1 MENKADYKQTLN
13 LPKTDF
19 PMRANL
25 TQRETEQLARWE
37 ESELYQKIQRERG
50 GREKYILHDGP
61 PYANGHI
68 HIGHA
73 LNKILK
79 DFVVKS
85 RSMSG
90 DAAPYVPGWDCH
102 GLPIEHQVLKDLGPK
117 KQGMSKAEIRKRCR
131 EYADKFVQIQREEFK
146 RLGVLGDWAHPYL
159 TMTPDYEAAIVREF
173 GKVVAT
179 GDVYKGK
186 KPVLWCPFDE
196 TALAE
201 AEVEYA
207 DHTSPSI
214 YVEFRVA
221 MDPLK
226 MLKDV
231 RTTPF
236 FVIWTTTPWT
246 LVANKAVSLHPE
258 FDYQA
263 VQVYPEGKSP
273 RTWVIAKELVEKCM
287 REFGIQSYEIV
298 KTYKGTDLAGA
309 RITCHPPFLGVG
321 ENSGQPS
328 PWLSKV
334 VLGRHVTLEHG
345 TGCVHTAPGHGQED
359 YEVGLENDL
368 PIFAP
373 VDNRGRFTDDI
384 PDAVRQWK
392 GIEVLR
398 ANQAIIQRLSEVG
411 TLVKDGTISHSY
423 PHCWRCKNPVIFR
436 ATEQWFISMEKHHL
450 RERAIKPIEQE
461 IQWIPKWGKD
471 RILGMMQS
479 RPDWCISRQRV
490 WGVPIVAF
498 ACLDCNQILVSKEIA
513 DHVADLM
520 EKEGGSD
527 IWFSKSAA
535 ELLPKGTACKKC
547 GGGRFQQEFDILDV
561 WFESGVSHA
570 AVLKNAR
577 RWPEL
582 KWPADLYLEGSD
594 QHRGWFHSSLLA
606 ALETDNRPPYKAV
619 LTHGFVVDGAGKKM
633 SKSAGNVVA
642 PQEVIGK
649 YGAEILRLWVSATDF
664 REDVR
669 ISQDILVQL
678 VEAYRKIRNTC
689 RFLLSNLYDFH
700 PSDGPVRRED
710 LHEIDRWALHRLQ
723 VLNEKVQ
730 RAYREAEF
738 HIIFHALNNFCAV
751 DLSSFYLDILKDR
764 LYASAA
770 KSPERRAAQS
780 VLLETLTTLVR
791 LMAPILSFTAEE
803 IWGAMPADL
812 KEKESVL
819 LMTFPTAEKKMRPP
833 ETFLETW
840 GKLIEVR
847 EEVSRLL
854 EQERREKK
862 IGSSLEAGVTL
873 YAKGND
879 PLYSLLQEKKAFLPT
894 LFIVSQVDVLPLEK
908 KPEGVATVQ
917 MKEAPLAIQV
927 QPARG
932 TKCERCWIYK
942 EDVGGDAAYPTL
954 CGRCAGVVGADGPE
968 KGAATRGAGPN

>member
-25 TQRETEQLARWE
+25 TQREVEQLARWE
-37 ESELYQKIQRERG
+37 ESGLYQKVLHERG

-117 KQGMSKAEIRKRCR
+117 KQGMSKGEIRKRCR
-131 EYADKFVQIQREEFK
+131 DYADKFVNIQRDEFK
-146 RLGVLGDWAHPYL
+146 RLGVLGDWEHPYL

-186 KPVLWCPFDE
+186 KPVLWCPNDE

-207 DHTSPSI
+207 DHASPSI
-214 YVEFRVA
+214 YVKFPVKDPKEKFSIRPDGQTSVA
-221 MDPLK
+221 
-226 MLKDV
+226 
-231 RTTPF
+231 
-236 FVIWTTTPWT
+236 IWTTTPWT
-246 LVANKAVSLHPE
+246 LVANQAIAVHPHFHYRLVKTPAGDLILAQNLIEACMKA
-258 FDYQA
+258 
-263 VQVYPEGKSP
+263 
-273 RTWVIAKELVEKCM
+273 
-287 REFGIQSYEIV
+287 FGFAPGSYEVAPGGWTGSELEGIV
-298 KTYKGTDLAGA
+298 C
-309 RITCHPPFLGVG
+309 RH
-321 ENSGQPS
+321 
-328 PWLSKV
+328 PWLDRDAPII
-334 VLGRHVTLEHG
+334 LGEHVTLEQG

-359 YEVGLENDL
+359 YEVGLRYGL
-368 PIFAP
+368 PVYAP
-373 VDNRGRFTDDI
+373 VDHRGRFTNE
-384 PDAVRQWK
+384 AGEFAGQKVF
-392 GIEVLR
+392 E
-398 ANQAIIQRLSEVG
+398 ANEAIIALLNQRG
-411 TLVKDGTISHSY
+411 TLLKKETISHSY

-450 RERAIKPIEQE
+450 RERAIKAIEQE

-498 ACLDCNQILVSKEIA
+498 ACLDCNEILVSKEIA
-513 DHVADLM
+513 DFVADLM

-527 IWFSKSAA
+527 VWFSRAAA

-547 GGGRFQQEFDILDV
+547 GGSRLQQENDILDV

-570 AVLKNAR
+570 AVLKNTR

-582 KWPADLYLEGSD
+582 TWPADLYLEGSD

-606 ALETDNRPPYKAV
+606 ALETDGRPPYKAV

-642 PQEVIGK
+642 PQEVINK

-700 PSDGPVRRED
+700 PSDGPVGEAD
-710 LHEIDRWALHRLQ
+710 LQEIDRWALYRLQ
-723 VLNEKVQ
+723 ILNEKVQ

-738 HIIFHALNNFCAV
+738 HTIFHALNNFCAV

-791 LMAPILSFTAEE
+791 LMAPVLSFTAEE
-803 IWGAMPADL
+803 IWGYMPADL

-819 LMTFPTAEKKMRPP
+819 LTTFPTALKMGRPP
-833 ETFLETW
+833 EQKFSEKEESNKTFLETW

-854 EQERREKK
+854 EQQRREKK

-873 YAKGND
+873 FAKEGE
-879 PLYSLLQEKKAFLPT
+879 PLYPLLQEKKAFLST
-894 LFIVSQVDVLPLEK
+894 LFIVSQVDLLPWER
-908 KPEGVATVQ
+908 KPEGVSTVQ
-917 MKEAPLAIQV
+917 MKEASLAIQV

-932 TKCERCWIYK
+932 AKCERCWIYR
-942 EDVGGDAAYPTL
+942 EDVGADAGYPTL
-954 CGRCAGVVGADGPE
+954 CGRCAGVVGAD
-968 KGAATRGAGPN
+968 AAGPN

>member
-25 TQRETEQLARWE
+25 TQREVEQLARWE
-37 ESELYQKIQRERG
+37 ESGLYQKVLQERA

-90 DAAPYVPGWDCH
+90 AAAPYVPGWDCH

-117 KQGMSKAEIRKRCR
+117 KQGMSKGEIRKRCR
-131 EYADKFVQIQREEFK
+131 DYADKFVQIQRDEFK
-146 RLGVLGDWAHPYL
+146 RLGVLGDWEHPYL

-186 KPVLWCPFDE
+186 KPVLWCPNDE

-214 YVEFRVA
+214 YVKFPV
-221 MDPLK
+221 
-226 MLKDV
+226 KDAKGKLTV
-231 RTTPF
+231 RPDGQTSV
-236 FVIWTTTPWT
+236 VIWTTTPWT
-246 LVANKAVSLHPE
+246 LVANQAIAVHPDYHYRLVQTLAGDLLLAQNLIESCMKA
-258 FDYQA
+258 
-263 VQVYPEGKSP
+263 
-273 RTWVIAKELVEKCM
+273 
-287 REFGIQSYEIV
+287 FGFAPGSYEVAPGGWTGSELEGIIC
-298 KTYKGTDLAGA
+298 
-309 RITCHPPFLGVG
+309 RH
-321 ENSGQPS
+321 
-328 PWLSKV
+328 PWLDRDAPII
-334 VLGRHVTLEHG
+334 LGEHVTLEQG

-359 YEVGLENDL
+359 YEVGLRYGL
-368 PIFAP
+368 PVYAP
-373 VDNRGRFTDDI
+373 VDSQGRFTKEAGEFAGQKVF
-384 PDAVRQWK
+384 DANR
-392 GIEVLR
+392 
-398 ANQAIIQRLSEVG
+398 AIIALLMQRGMLLKEAS
-411 TLVKDGTISHSY
+411 ISHSY

-450 RERAIKPIEQE
+450 RERAIKAIEQE
-461 IQWIPKWGKD
+461 VQWIPKWGRD

-498 ACLDCNQILVSKEIA
+498 ACADCNEILVSKEIA
-513 DHVADLM
+513 DFVADLM
-520 EKEGGSD
+520 EKDGGSD
-527 IWFSKSAA
+527 IWFSRSAA
-535 ELLPKGTACKKC
+535 ELLPNGTACKKC
-547 GGGRFQQEFDILDV
+547 GGSRLQQENDILDV

-582 KWPADLYLEGSD
+582 TWPADLYLEGSD

-606 ALETDNRPPYKAV
+606 ALETDGRPPYKAV

-642 PQEVIGK
+642 PQEVINK

-700 PSDGPVRRED
+700 PSDGPVPDAD
-710 LHEIDRWALHRLQ
+710 LQEIDRWALYRLQ
-723 VLNEKVQ
+723 MLNEKVQ

-738 HIIFHALNNFCAV
+738 HAIFHALNNFCAV

-764 LYASAA
+764 LYASAP
-770 KSPERRAAQS
+770 KSSERRAAQS
-780 VLLETLTTLVR
+780 VLLEMLTTLVR

-803 IWGAMPADL
+803 IWGYMPADL

-819 LMTFPTAEKKMRPP
+819 LTTFPMASKNISEKEESQTAEKKMRLP

-847 EEVSRLL
+847 EEVSRFL
-854 EQERREKK
+854 EQQRKEKK
-862 IGSSLEAGVTL
+862 IGSSLEASVAL
-873 YAKGND
+873 FAKENE
-879 PLYSLLQEKKAFLPT
+879 PLYPLLHEKKAFLST
-894 LFIVSQVDVLPLEK
+894 LFIVSQVDLLPWER
-908 KPEGVATVQ
+908 KPEGASTV
-917 MKEAPLAIQV
+917 KLREGSLAIQV

-932 TKCERCWIYK
+932 AKCERCWIYR
-942 EDVGGDAAYPTL
+942 EDVGTDAAYPTL
-954 CGRCAGVVGADGPE
+954 CGRCAGVVGADGRG
-968 KGAATRGAGPN
+968 KGAVTRGAGPN